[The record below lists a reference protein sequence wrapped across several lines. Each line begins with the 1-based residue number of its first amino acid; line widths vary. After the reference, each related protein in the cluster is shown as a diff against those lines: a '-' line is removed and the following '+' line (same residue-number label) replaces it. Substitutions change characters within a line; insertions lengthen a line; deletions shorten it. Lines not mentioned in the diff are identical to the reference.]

1 MQYKKTTAI
10 LLAVLAAAFYAVN
23 VPVSKLL
30 LKEISPTFLA
40 SLLYFGAGIGIG
52 LLYCINPK
60 SHRGEKKL
68 TRKDLPYTLG
78 MILLDIAAPILLML
92 GLKSASSANASL
104 LGNFEIAAT
113 TLIALLLFREKVSK
127 RLWAAILLITLSSGI
142 LSFEDMSSLH
152 FSRGSLLVLAAAAC
166 WGLENNCTRN
176 ISDKSTFEIVFLKGI
191 FSGLGSF
198 LIALYIG
205 EPFPGLHTAAAAL
218 LLGFVAYGLSIF
230 CYVRSQNTLGA
241 AKTSA
246 YYAIAPF
253 IGTALSCI
261 IWHDALTVQYF
272 LALAVM
278 LLGSVLVVLDTLQ
291 MEHTHSHTH
300 TFTHTHD
307 GVTHSHHYP
316 QPPALP
322 RHARGKSPAPPHH
335 AHAAAFTQLIAAP
348 VTPVRLFPAAARTP
362 ARTAPERFPE
372 TARFPAAFPAKS
384 GRTIPAEKL
393 P

>member
-30 LKEISPTFLA
+30 LEEISPTFLA

-152 FSRGSLLVLAAAAC
+152 FSRGSLQK
-166 WGLENNCTRN
+166 
-176 ISDKSTFEIVFLKGI
+176 I
-191 FSGLGSF
+191 
-198 LIALYIG
+198 
-205 EPFPGLHTAAAAL
+205 
-218 LLGFVAYGLSIF
+218 
-230 CYVRSQNTLGA
+230 
-241 AKTSA
+241 
-246 YYAIAPF
+246 
-253 IGTALSCI
+253 
-261 IWHDALTVQYF
+261 
-272 LALAVM
+272 
-278 LLGSVLVVLDTLQ
+278 
-291 MEHTHSHTH
+291 
-300 TFTHTHD
+300 
-307 GVTHSHHYP
+307 
-316 QPPALP
+316 
-322 RHARGKSPAPPHH
+322 
-335 AHAAAFTQLIAAP
+335 
-348 VTPVRLFPAAARTP
+348 
-362 ARTAPERFPE
+362 
-372 TARFPAAFPAKS
+372 
-384 GRTIPAEKL
+384 
-393 P
+393 